1 MVLEIKLQDN
11 ACKNAKLL
19 SCFFSHHLLLLV
31 LPKLT
36 ISEAIK
42 PLHIEKKADLNSE
55 GFKFNI

>member
-1 MVLEIKLQDN
+1 MLVRMLITQLFF
-11 ACKNAKLL
+11 L
-19 SCFFSHHLLLLV
+19 SSSFLLLLV

-42 PLHIEKKADLNSE
+42 PLQIEKKADLNSE